1 MNTRT
6 KLLLGF
12 PVLAATLAFAPM
24 DAPADTPFGP
34 TTVADVAERVTPAVV
49 SIITQRTQAGQGGPM
64 ERHPMFREFFRGQR
78 PPTPRREQGAG
89 SGVVLTSDGYIV
101 TNNHVID
108 GADQIKVI
116 FADKGE
122 FKAKLIGTDKP
133 SDLALIKIDAKDL
146 PHLDFGDSDGLRL
159 GAFVLA
165 IGNPFG
171 VGQTVTMGIVSAKGR
186 ANIGIVDYENF
197 IQTDAA
203 INPGNSGGAL
213 VNLQGKLVGINT
225 AILSRSGGA
234 QGIGFAVP
242 ATMVRPILEQ
252 IREHGRVRRGWLGV
266 AIQDL
271 TPDLA
276 STLDLSGVEGVL
288 ISDIMSDGPAAKA
301 GLEAGDVVMKVNGKP
316 TLTSAQLRNL
326 VALLGPGARASLSVL
341 RSGKR
346 KEIRVT
352 LDEKRDDSSPAEEIE
367 SDDSPLAGLSLQELD
382 DQLRRQLRAPKRIT
396 GVVITDV
403 EVGSRGDDAGLH
415 EGDIITSANRRR
427 VATVGDLR
435 KAADSKDGKV
445 LLRIWRRGH
454 YTFVVIQ

>member
-6 KLLLGF
+6 KMLFGF
-12 PVLAATLAFAPM
+12 PVMAATLALAPV

-34 TTVADVAERVTPAVV
+34 TTIADVAERVTPAVV
-49 SIITQRTQAGQGGPM
+49 SIITSRTQAKGHAPSD
-64 ERHPMFREFFRGQR
+64 HPMFREFFRRRG
-78 PPTPRREQGAG
+78 TPHPRKEQGAG
-89 SGVVLTSDGYIV
+89 SGVVVSSDGYIV
-101 TNNHVID
+101 TNNHVIES
-108 GADQIKVI
+108 ADQIRVI
-116 FADKGE
+116 FADKTE

-133 SDLALIKIDAKDL
+133 SDLALIKIDAKRL
-146 PHLDFGDSDGLRL
+146 SHLDFGDSDGLRL
-159 GAFVLA
+159 GEFVLA

-276 STLDLSGVEGVL
+276 STLELEGVQGVL
-288 ISDIMSDGPAAKA
+288 LSDIMEDGPADKS
-301 GLEAGDVVMKVNGKP
+301 GLEAGDVVLKVNGKP
-316 TLTSAQLRNL
+316 TKSSAKLRNL
-326 VALLGPGARASLSVL
+326 IALLGPDARASLTVL
-341 RSGKR
+341 RDGKR
-346 KEIRVT
+346 KQIRVT
-352 LDEKRDDSSPAEEIE
+352 LDEKRDEAAPAEAAPAE
-367 SDDSPLAGLSLQELD
+367 DSQLSGLSVQELD
-382 DQLRRQLRAPKRIT
+382 REIRRKLKAPGRIE
-396 GVVITDV
+396 GVVITNVDP
-403 EVGSRGDDAGLH
+403 SSPAADAGLR

-427 VATVGDLR
+427 VRSVGDLR
-435 KAADSKDGKV
+435 EATEASRDDKI

-454 YTFVVIQ
+454 FTFVVIQ